1 MDIVGLPVELPDGY
15 GACTNV
21 YTQDQWLEIQ
31 QAYVGD
37 KEEFNGVTLSQIYSQ
52 LALDH
57 GHKAVN

>member
-15 GACTNV
+15 GAYTNV
-21 YTQDQWLEIQ
+21 YTQDHVIQ

-57 GHKAVN
+57 GLKAVN